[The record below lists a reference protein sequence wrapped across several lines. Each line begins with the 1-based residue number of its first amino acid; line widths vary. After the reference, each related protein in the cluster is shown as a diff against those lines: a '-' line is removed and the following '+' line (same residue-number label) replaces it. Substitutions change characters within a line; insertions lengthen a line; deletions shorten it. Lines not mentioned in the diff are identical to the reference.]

1 MLGEGEVMNSLKKFR
16 ANRTQKE
23 IADLAG
29 ITTSHYGF
37 IENGERQ
44 PSLKVAKKIADI
56 YNRKIEEIFF
66 VNTPNITLDTKRNDE
81 AG

>member
-1 MLGEGEVMNSLKKFR
+1 MNNLKKFR

-23 IADLAG
+23 MADLVG

-66 VNTPNITLDTKRNDE
+66 DNIPNTMLDIKCNDE
-81 AG
+81 TG